1 MTIVSNRFP
10 KKKTQIRTQFERLH
24 FPFLNGTDKS
34 SVHHGSGRR

>member
-1 MTIVSNRFP
+1 MTIVSNHFP

-34 SVHHGSGRR
+34 SVYHVPGRR